1 MEWRTVK
8 SKKGMEKFEKFF
20 STLSERKKRAT
31 TEEMCRYLQEYR
43 QKDLFLMKE
52 ATAASEAAD
61 KAASMLL
68 RVPRGR
74 KRRPRRP

>member
-1 MEWRTVK
+1 MER
-8 SKKGMEKFEKFF
+8 FEKYFE
-20 STLSERKKRAT
+20 TLSKRKRKAIT
-31 TEEMCRYLQEYR
+31 DEMCRYLQEYR
-43 QKDLFLMKE
+43 QKDLFKMQE
-52 ATAASEAAD
+52 ATAASQAAD